1 MFVTPAMC
9 KGLEREYL
17 TYRFNQH
24 TNYLTGF
31 FRSPLLEPGRT
42 EFIFRPTKATITAY
56 DRARLEL
63 NERSRL
69 AQQKAGIP
77 ENLQQLAFSQSF
89 SQDFNEND
97 YRYSTVQATRWM
109 EELTGQPIHIW
120 RVSAQLLD
128 HVGTTS
134 LDHALLCF
142 FGTDPMHHDYQMF
155 TAGFAPLYHLA
166 HSMETAF
173 NFSANDLFSTNY
185 HQFDQWVFTLFHA
198 LALEMTK
205 QPDQGEAAASDT
217 LFLQPDRHF
226 ERWTLQDDFPT
237 RADYWNLHGRVIMA
251 MSLDADLAGEDPD

>member
-109 EELTGQPIHIW
+109 EELTGHSYLASQCPAAGSC
-120 RVSAQLLD
+120 R
-128 HVGTTS
+128 
-134 LDHALLCF
+134 
-142 FGTDPMHHDYQMF
+142 HDF
-155 TAGFAPLYHLA
+155 IGSCPAV
-166 HSMETAF
+166 
-173 NFSANDLFSTNY
+173 LFWHRSN
-185 HQFDQWVFTLFHA
+185 
-198 LALEMTK
+198 
-205 QPDQGEAAASDT
+205 AS
-217 LFLQPDRHF
+217 
-226 ERWTLQDDFPT
+226 
-237 RADYWNLHGRVIMA
+237 
-251 MSLDADLAGEDPD
+251 